1 MFKSHARRM
10 SRFQMESFEMLT
22 VFLFRQLWFPRNQS
36 QRQTNFPLWTK
47 PLMTSQFLEDNT
59 SLVCYNLQLHFLT
72 LFWCYLELPQ
82 IKLIWSLMVSWNY
95 TPAVMSQNPPADFWR
110 PVRKPSQRRPRPRA
124 PRSRRRRRA
133 SASGPA
139 ALVLVACGKGMTW
152 RPWTF
157 PRVHGLTL
165 TRSTRGN
172 MVTPWPAQLPMRSL
186 SPWAF
191 RTCELLNKY
200 CLGPNM
206 IYLQVSHFRF
216 FHTCKSVGIGMF
228 QEWGTILFI
237 PSGDMFGTQKGAPC
251 LGTKWHLSQGLGMFR
266 HV

>member
-1 MFKSHARRM
+1 MPGECRDFRWRASRCWQSFCSGSCDFQEINRSARRIFHYGPNLWWHPN
-10 SRFQMESFEMLT
+10 SWKTTRP
-22 VFLFRQLWFPRNQS
+22 LFVTICS
-36 QRQTNFPLWTK
+36 
-47 PLMTSQFLEDNT
+47 
-59 SLVCYNLQLHFLT
+59 YI
-72 LFWCYLELPQ
+72 FWHYFDATWNCPQ